1 MTMAKYIDQPIVL
14 MIRSWLSCVSGGD
27 AYAHF
32 DALVMRRNAGMSD
45 GHYGNYTVLLD
56 WADEKPRTPCLYNFR
71 VQCQTDDRKPE
82 AYAWQWGYQ
91 PENGSIFGA
100 RDMERY
106 GPSIAA
112 IKRGL
117 DRMHRED
124 GPPEGAG
131 RFVVRLARVLKLDG
145 IVLLETSQTS
155 SFRDALETG
164 RKIGPSDYGDVVRGI
179 DNLVVELHRA
189 CARRVGK
196 IAA

>member
-1 MTMAKYIDQPIVL
+1 MAKHIDRPIVL
-14 MIRSWLSCVSGGD
+14 MIRPWLSLVSGGD

-32 DALVMRRNAGMSD
+32 DGVVMRRNAGVSD
-45 GHYGNYTVLLD
+45 GRYGNYTVLLD
-56 WADEKPRTPCLYNFR
+56 WADEKLRTPRLHYFR
-71 VQCQTDDRKPE
+71 FQCQTDDRRPE

-91 PENGSIFGA
+91 PEGGGSIFGA
-100 RDMERY
+100 RDMKRY
-106 GPSIAA
+106 GPSLAA

-124 GPPEGAG
+124 GPAEGAG

-145 IVLLETSQTS
+145 IMLLETSQTG
-155 SFRDALETG
+155 SFHDALETG
-164 RKIGPSDYGDVVRGI
+164 RKIGPSDYGDAVRGI
-179 DNLVVELHRA
+179 DDLVVELHRA